1 MNKSSFLILFAA
13 FFLQKITSQTI
24 QDGKEIALET
34 IELISSPRIEIDK
47 TDNSISVLTI
57 SKEEIQKSTATNVS
71 ELLQQIAGLDVRRR
85 GAEGMQADLYIR
97 GGSFDQTLLLIDG
110 IKVEDPQTGH
120 HTMNMTL
127 PLEVIEKI
135 EIIKGASSRIYGQNA
150 FTGAINI
157 ITKKDIENN
166 ISLAISGGSFNQKRA
181 SITIQKEYENS
192 EILFNYNRKES
203 EGYRYNTDFKNDEFF
218 FKSNFKIK
226 NQKISAI
233 GAFNERKFGANGF
246 YASPEAID
254 QYEET
259 QASIVG
265 LSTTYENDNLILKPK
280 LYWKRN
286 QDMYVYLRQDPSVY
300 RNLHI
305 SNKVGIEV
313 NALLNTSLGMLGL
326 GIDISNTTLS
336 SNNLGQRDR
345 KMLHIFVEQEMK
357 FFDGKLDLTPGLAIT
372 YFSDLANS
380 SDPDSTETSDG
391 WTNIPHIYPGIDL
404 GYKLNEKF
412 KLYSN
417 VGYTFRIPTYT
428 DLFYSS
434 PTTVGNEFL
443 VYEKAFTSELGIK
456 YTKENFNMTFSAYN
470 RAASDVIDY
479 VKNEESEPWQANNIR
494 DINTIGIELNMG
506 YKFYLGSFNKH
517 QINFGFSNI
526 KDALKE
532 TDFNFSRY
540 TLNSLKNQI
549 TATYAFEINEKINTT
564 LAYKNAERLNEDNYT
579 VVDFRTSYKFDKFT
593 LSVILNNILDV
604 KYSETNLVP
613 MPGFNS
619 LAGIKYCF

>member
-1 MNKSSFLILFAA
+1 MKNTLLLILIFYFSIESLSA
-13 FFLQKITSQTI
+13 QKN
-24 QDGKEIALET
+24 KEEIKLDE
-34 IELISSPRIEIDK
+34 IEILSSPRIEIQNSQ
-47 TDNSISVLTI
+47 NSISVLTI
-57 SKEEIQKSTATNVS
+57 SKEEINNSTATNIS
-71 ELLQQIAGLDVRRR
+71 ELLQQIAGIDIRRR
-85 GAEGMQADLYIR
+85 GVEGMQADLYIR

-135 EIIKGASSRIYGQNA
+135 EITKGAASRIYGQNA
-150 FTGAINI
+150 FTGAVNI
-157 ITKKDIENN
+157 ITKKEIKDN
-166 ISLAISGGSFNQKRA
+166 ISLGITAGSFDQKRG

-192 EILFNYNRKES
+192 NLLVNYNRKES

-218 FKSNFKIK
+218 IKNNFKIK
-226 NQKISAI
+226 GQKISAI
-233 GAFNERKFGANGF
+233 AAFNERKFGANGF

-259 QASIVG
+259 QASVVG
-265 LSTTYENDNLILKPK
+265 FSTTFKKNNLIVKPK

-305 SNKVGIEV
+305 SNKVGAEV
-313 NALLNTSLGMLGL
+313 NMSLNNRLGVMGL
-326 GIDISNTTLS
+326 GIDVSNTTLT

-345 KMLHIFVEQEMK
+345 KMLHIFVEQQMK
-357 FFDGKLDLTPGLAIT
+357 FFDDNLDLTPGIAIT

-380 SDPDSTETSDG
+380 TDSDSTETSDG
-391 WTNIPHIYPGIDL
+391 WANVPHIYPGIDL
-404 GYKLNEKF
+404 GYSFNEKF

-417 VGYTFRIPTYT
+417 IGYTFRIPTYT

-434 PTTVGNEFL
+434 PTTEGNEFL

-456 YTKENFNMTFSAYN
+456 YKKENFILNFSVYN

-479 VKNEESEPWQANNIR
+479 VKNEESDPWQANNIR
-494 DINTIGIELNMG
+494 EIITIGFELNMG
-506 YKFYLGSFNKH
+506 YKFYLGNFNSH
-517 QINFGFSNI
+517 QINFGFSNL
-526 KDALKE
+526 KDDLKQTE
-532 TDFNFSRY
+532 FNFSRY
-540 TLNSLKNQI
+540 SLNSLKNQI
-549 TATYAFEINEKINTT
+549 TATYSFELNDKIFSTIAF
-564 LAYKNAERLNEDNYT
+564 KNAQRADEDKYS
-579 VVDFRTSYKFDKFT
+579 VIDCRTSYKIKNIT
-593 LSVILNNILDV
+593 LSVILNNMLDA
-604 KYSETNLVP
+604 KYTETNLVP

-619 LAGIKYCF
+619 LIGIKYSIN